1 MLKKLRTWLLRQ
13 PLLLPITGLALAIL
27 AVDGDTKQAWFSLI
41 PIAIAIS
48 ILAAFTSRKVLAL
61 TLIAALAGG
70 LLHHSQ
76 LNNQREAKFYNNQ
89 DVEIYGVID
98 SPPRIT
104 MSRSTEAIIKILQG
118 PKNLEGQKLLA
129 YIPENHRVNVG
140 EKIWLKGTIRIP
152 RSPMNPRVFNKPEF
166 LHRKGISIELRI
178 TEAIPT
184 QEIAMTHKLE
194 RFAESSRQWIR
205 AKLTHGIEGTDAA
218 KVILAMFLGEK
229 PESGG
234 QIMTDFKNSGT
245 IHVFAVSGL
254 HVMMIGLI
262 FAIVLRLLG
271 CPSHVWIPGVIGIM
285 FFYAIVTG
293 MRPPAMRASIM
304 GATVLLSILLLR
316 KPSLPNCLWF
326 SGIIALLWN
335 THSLFLPGFQLS
347 YTVLIAI
354 AFTGSWW
361 MNRYEWINYIDPFFP
376 QILLTKKQKVWLQV
390 RKKTSETLAVST
402 SAWCGS
408 SILIWMYFGLIT
420 PIAIIAS
427 VPLMII
433 VFVLLGT
440 CCLSLLLGSI
450 SPTLG
455 KYVNQANAY
464 TADAAYGISHC
475 FASIPNSRYHAQPWS
490 TGERVVIYHV
500 NKGGAGVYLSLGG
513 GILLDAGNKS
523 QFYREILPSLS
534 KNGARIDTL
543 IASHPDINHVQGLTA
558 ALGEFPIKQIV
569 VPHGN
574 ARSSSYSKLIQ
585 TAKEKG
591 INLINSEET
600 TFPVSKGVNLE
611 LIYSPLK
618 DQPLADDR
626 GLVFML
632 HWHGK
637 RILFLNDSGYH
648 LAHWLRK
655 REHADGI
662 EKLTPDLLVLG
673 KHNLDDSLHPD
684 IVALLS
690 PKAIIASHSYFPPV
704 QSRSRK
710 WISEIRNQRINLY
723 LLDET
728 GAVTITQEEGKFQF
742 ETVLENE

>member
-13 PLLLPITGLALAIL
+13 PLLLPIAGLVLAIL
-27 AVDGDTKQAWFSLI
+27 AIDSAAAFAWYALA
-41 PIAIAIS
+41 PIA
-48 ILAAFTSRKVLAL
+48 LVAAFTSRKVLAL

-70 LLHHSQ
+70 SLHHNKLQ
-76 LNNQREAKFYNNQ
+76 TQRDSKLLSNQ
-89 DVEIYGVID
+89 DVEIYAIID
-98 SPPRIT
+98 SPPRSS
-104 MSRSTEAIIKILQG
+104 MGRSTEAILKILQG
-118 PKNLEGQKLLA
+118 PESIEGKKLLA
-129 YIPENHRVNVG
+129 YIPEMYSVNVG
-140 EKIWLKGTIRIP
+140 EKIWLKGTIRLP
-152 RSPMNPRVFNKPEF
+152 RPPLNPRVFNKLEF
-166 LHRKGISIELRI
+166 LHRKGISIEHRA
-178 TEAIPT
+178 TDVIPT

-194 RFAESSRQWIR
+194 IFAESSRQWIR
-205 AKLTHGIEGTDAA
+205 EKLTYGIEDTDAA

-229 PESGG
+229 PKRGG
-234 QIMTDFKNSGT
+234 EIMTDFKHSGT

-262 FAIVLRLLG
+262 FAILLRILG

-304 GATVLLSILLLR
+304 GATVLLAILLLR
-316 KPSLPNCLWF
+316 KPSLPNCLWL

-347 YTVLIAI
+347 YAVLIAI

-376 QILLTKKQKVWLQV
+376 HSLLTKKQKAWLHL
-390 RKKTSETLAVST
+390 RRKTSETLAVST

-408 SILIWMYFGLIT
+408 SLLIWLYFGLIT

-427 VPLMII
+427 VPLMVI
-433 VFVLLGT
+433 VFLLLGT
-440 CCLSLLLGSI
+440 CCLSLLVGSI

-455 KYVNQANAY
+455 KYVNQTNAY
-464 TADAAYGISHC
+464 TANAAHGISHF
-475 FASIPNSRYHAQPWS
+475 FASIPNSRYHDQPWS
-490 TGERVVIYHV
+490 TGERVVIYQV
-500 NKGGAGVYLSLGG
+500 NKGGGGAYLSLGG
-513 GILLDAGNKS
+513 GILLDGGSKS
-523 QFYREILPSLS
+523 QFYREIWPSLS

-543 IASHPDINHVQGLTA
+543 IASHPDINHIQGLTA
-558 ALGEFPIKQIV
+558 AMKEFPIKQII

-574 ARSSSYSKLIQ
+574 ARSTSYSELIH

-591 INLINSEET
+591 INVINSEEN
-600 TFPVSKGVNLE
+600 TFAISDGVNLE
-611 LIYSPLK
+611 LVYAPRK

-626 GLVFML
+626 SLVFML

-648 LAHWLRK
+648 LAHWLRQ
-655 REHADGI
+655 REHTDGL
-662 EKLTPDLLVLG
+662 EKLTPDVLVLG
-673 KHNLDDSLHPD
+673 KHSLDDSLHPD

-690 PKAIIASHSYFPPV
+690 PKVIIATHSYFPPD
-704 QSRSRK
+704 QSRSKK
-710 WISEIRNQRINLY
+710 WINSIEKQGVRLY
-723 LLDET
+723 LLDQS
-728 GAVTITQEEGKFQF
+728 GAVTITQEEDKFKF
-742 ETVLENE
+742 GTILDYDP